1 MKTAEL
7 KDIIVHKIA
16 GIDDK
21 SFLSAINTIVEAKA
35 DSTVYKT
42 TPEQR
47 ESIKEGRE
55 QIARG
60 EFFTDEE
67 VKKEMEQWLK
77 EK

>member
-7 KDIIVHKIA
+7 KNIIVQRIA
-16 GIDDK
+16 GINDK
-21 SFLSAINTIVEAKA
+21 TFLSAINTIVETKSK
-35 DSTVYKT
+35 STIYKT

-47 ESIKEGRE
+47 QAIQEGRE

-67 VKKEMEQWLK
+67 VKKEIDEWLK